1 MKRYLNLF
9 LTIVLSPWLASC
21 GTGLTVPRPI
31 KPNYVLDANG
41 PQSVGYKDPRS
52 NSLIERFISAYHIS
66 SCKSLGNELIL
77 PEIRSRRV
85 FGVGRSIET
94 DNLVVKKI
102 CNGPTHE
109 DSSTQPDQG
118 PATRSFSDILQSIS
132 EEEAAVDMTKA
143 GFRLVDNVCDAYF
156 RRIGNT
162 AQDLEFY
169 REGTNIISGTTAAVL
184 GVAGASALS
193 RTITATGFA
202 TLISGFDAYDTIYNF
217 SPDVQS
223 VSKLIATARKR
234 YEDDLF
240 DSDGEKIPENFDDA
254 VKAVSAYQAICQ
266 TSYIRSLVTQSIDA
280 SVKKVEVTDQ
290 GLLQV
295 SPN

>member
-1 MKRYLNLF
+1 MKLYQKHVLAIIFFPF
-9 LTIVLSPWLASC
+9 LACC

-41 PQSVGYKDPRS
+41 PQSVGYKNPRS
-52 NSLIERFISAYHIS
+52 NSLIERFISTYHIS

-77 PEIRSRRV
+77 PEVQSTMV
-85 FGVGRSIET
+85 FGVGRSRET

-102 CNGPTHE
+102 CDGATPE
-109 DSSTQPDQG
+109 DDDNQG
-118 PATRSFSDILQSIS
+118 AAPRSFSDILQSVS

-162 AQDLEFY
+162 DQDLEFY
-169 REGTNIISGTTAAVL
+169 REGTNIVSGATAAVL

-217 SPDVQS
+217 SPDVQA
-223 VSKLIATARKR
+223 VSKLIATARKK
-234 YEDDLF
+234 YEESLF
-240 DSDGEKIPENFDDA
+240 ASGDEKSPKNFDDA
-254 VKAVSAYQAICQ
+254 VKAVSEYQAICQ
-266 TSYIRSLVTQSIDA
+266 TSYIRSLVNQSIDA
-280 SVKKVEVTDQ
+280 SVQNVTITEQ